1 MKMKI
6 MKKFLKEEGYLNNLY
21 TEYNNFI
28 IKQKFLLYFFKEL
41 NASDF
46 LIKVYKKL
54 SELSFSYWIF
64 WRIKNMIK
72 IKILFY
78 FYKYKSY

>member
-1 MKMKI
+1 MKI